1 MNIMDQVITIVQS
14 GAIPLLAIMTFI
26 AVMSTMKVPG
36 KQTATDVN
44 DFKMTESGFWLMIAF
59 YCLVAAGLFAW
70 LSITNTVDSQVA
82 ANYVMIAICG
92 IGCALTIYI
101 YFKRKLII
109 NGEEITYCPIKGK
122 KETFLVKNI
131 SRMEIVQKDYFE
143 EMSAYSKTGK
153 LLFKVQGYMTNS
165 ELLPKYMRQNRV
177 RVIKANI
184 AN

>member
-109 NGEEITYCPIKGK
+109 NSGPFSRRIIRSASAT
-122 KETFLVKNI
+122 TVVSSI
-131 SRMEIVQKDYFE
+131 S
-143 EMSAYSKTGK
+143 
-153 LLFKVQGYMTNS
+153 L
-165 ELLPKYMRQNRV
+165 
-177 RVIKANI
+177 
-184 AN
+184 